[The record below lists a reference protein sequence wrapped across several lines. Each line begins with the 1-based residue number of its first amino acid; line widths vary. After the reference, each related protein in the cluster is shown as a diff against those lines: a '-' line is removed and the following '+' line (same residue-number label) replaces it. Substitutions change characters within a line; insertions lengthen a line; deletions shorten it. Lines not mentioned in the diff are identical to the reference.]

1 MGTHPATGRAEPE
14 GLARLRHFVD
24 DRIREA
30 SDQTAQEAGNRILCA
45 AGIELGEFD
54 VTWLYED
61 GRLDGMARAGT
72 SIEELQHLC
81 ASVAVTTRGDITITS
96 QATIIECRG
105 WLPFRADVDPDDRLR
120 VRVWG
125 TLPTGDEVDR

>member
-1 MGTHPATGRAEPE
+1 MGMHPSTGRAESE

-24 DRIREA
+24 ARIRES
-30 SDQTAQEAGNRILCA
+30 SDQAAQEAGNRVLRA

-72 SIEELQHLC
+72 SVEELQHLC
-81 ASVAVTTRGDITITS
+81 ASVAVITRGDITITG
-96 QATIIECRG
+96 QATIIECKG

-125 TLPTGDEVDR
+125 TLPTREETDS